1 MKDGIVAKLASQCE
15 EFYSEAL
22 KLMQASRNIWDREWL
37 PKVSARQDSYQGIAQ
52 FFQSRVCSS
61 KKLVGEEIA
70 RLQVQF
76 TFLIYWK
83 QQFVVAIS
91 CCGISNGN

>member
-15 EFYSEAL
+15 EFYSEAS
-22 KLMQASRNIWDREWL
+22 KLMQSSRNVWDREWV
-37 PKVSARQDSYQGIAQ
+37 PKVNSKQESYQGIAQ

-76 TFLIYWK
+76 TFLVY
-83 QQFVVAIS
+83 F
-91 CCGISNGN
+91 N